1 MVEKNINNVAIYL
14 RKSRR
19 EIETE
24 DVLKKHELRLTAYA
38 NKKGWEYE
46 IFKEVAS
53 GERISNRPV
62 IQKLLDLIEDD
73 IYDGI
78 LVVDYDRL
86 CRGGSKDFGEIIEV
100 CQMTDTY
107 IITPNKTYNVNQN
120 SDLMML
126 GVQNVFA
133 NNELR
138 VISKRLVDGK
148 KDGAKLGKW
157 TNGKPPYPYKYNK
170 KIILDENNKEKVIG
184 EIIVDKDEEGVY
196 KYMKDMYLSGQKGF
210 EAIAFELNRK
220 EIPSPSNKNWTSIT
234 VQRILV
240 HEFHM
245 GVVKYGKHK
254 WGKDRN
260 GTRRILKKRDDNEIA
275 TGNGNHQLL
284 KTKEEHFRILEIMNN
299 NRKIPRKSRAG
310 TFPTSGLLYCKKC
323 GSRMGYSIG
332 RVEVKTGKQY
342 HYTKCTHKNPKGEK
356 CEQRGIK
363 MNEEFYNAIYNN
375 IINNYLSENHIKEI
389 QENDIKT
396 NVNNVILIN
405 NKQKFDEA
413 KKKLDRIFMAYEND
427 IYSLQEFILRKKPQ
441 EKLINKL
448 SKEIKLIEDEKNK
461 LSLLNSDE
469 LLKRIEKF
477 KIEWDQKTTAK
488 EKNILL
494 RSIVSKIHYDRN
506 DNEVTLEIE
515 YL

>member
-1 MVEKNINNVAIYL
+1 MIEKNINNVAIYL

-19 EIETE
+19 EVENE
-24 DVLKKHELRLTAYA
+24 DVLKKHEIRLIDYA
-38 NKKGWEYE
+38 DKKGWEYE
-46 IFKEVAS
+46 IFKEVVS

-62 IQKLLDLIEDD
+62 IQRLLDLIESD

-86 CRGGSKDFGEIIEV
+86 SRGGSKDFGEIIEV

-107 IITPNKTYNVNQN
+107 IITPHKIYDVNQN
-120 SDLMML
+120 NDLMML
-126 GVQNVFA
+126 GVQSVFS

-170 KIILDENNKEKVIG
+170 KVILDENNKEKVIG
-184 EIIVDKDEEGVY
+184 EVIVDKDEEEVY
-196 KYMKDMYLSGQKGF
+196 KYIKETYLSGQKGF

-220 EIPSPSNKNWTSIT
+220 KISSPSKKNWTSIT
-234 VQRILV
+234 VQRILI

-245 GVVKYGKHK
+245 GVVKYGKYK

-260 GTRRILKKRDDNEIA
+260 GKRKILKKREENEVV
-275 TGNGNHQLL
+275 TGNGNYQLL
-284 KTKEEHFRILEIMNN
+284 KTKEEHYKILEIMNN
-299 NRKIPRKSRAG
+299 NKKIPRKSRAG
-310 TFPTSGLLYCKKC
+310 TFLTSGLLYCKKC

-332 RVEVKTGKQY
+332 RVEAKTGKQY
-342 HYTKCTHKNPKGEK
+342 HFTKCTHKSAMGETCKQKGV
-356 CEQRGIK
+356 K

-375 IINNYLSENHIKEI
+375 IINNYLSENHIKKI
-389 QENDIKT
+389 QENSIKT
-396 NVNNVILIN
+396 NANNDILS
-405 NKQKFDEA
+405 NKKKNLNEA
-413 KKKLDRIFMAYEND
+413 KKKLDRIFMAYENS
-427 IYSLQEFILRKKPQ
+427 IYSLEDFMVRKKPQ

-448 SKEIKLIEDEKNK
+448 SKEIKLIEEDKNK
-461 LSLLNSDE
+461 LSLLSSDE
-469 LLKRIEKF
+469 LLKRIEEF
-477 KIEWDQKTTAK
+477 KVNWEKKTTGK

-494 RSIVSKIHYDRN
+494 RSMVSKIYYNRS
-506 DNEVTLEIE
+506 DNQVTLEIE